1 MAWTLLEQM
10 QSLRSD
16 FNRAALL
23 PNCGSAD
30 FEMRNLLGRL
40 AARAGIPKGA
50 RYTLGPPVMTVRAF
64 ISLGALALAAFWPSS
79 ARGHTPSET
88 YLTLFVTP
96 TNVVGQWD
104 VAILDLRQGLRI
116 EPDAFKALAADEQQR
131 RLEALAIDTVTGLDV
146 QADEKALELRVTDLE
161 TVTLNLGEYARV
173 KFAAPAG
180 TNRIAAISIN
190 ARSLFRVDTNMHG
203 LLRVEHEGRMETATF
218 REGASTRVFSLAEPA
233 SRVAQAW
240 TYLRDGAEHICKGP
254 DHVLFLIAL
263 LLPAVLKREAG
274 AWKGAEAFRPA
285 AWNILKIV
293 TAFTIAHSVTLS
305 LAVLGIV
312 TAPARVVE
320 PIIAAS
326 VIAAA
331 VNNVR
336 PWFGERGWMV
346 AFGFGLVHGLG
357 LAGGLIEFGLR
368 QEALVLALVSFNVG
382 VELGQLAIVALFFPL
397 AFGLRQTMFYR
408 EVTLKFG
415 SAAVA
420 LVAAVWMAE
429 RVFNFKLLPE
439 WMG

>member
-1 MAWTLLEQM
+1 MTL
-10 QSLRSD
+10 
-16 FNRAALL
+16 RAILAL
-23 PNCGSAD
+23 S
-30 FEMRNLLGRL
+30 
-40 AARAGIPKGA
+40 
-50 RYTLGPPVMTVRAF
+50 
-64 ISLGALALAAFWPSS
+64 ALALAAFWPSA

-88 YLTLFVTP
+88 HLTLFITP
-96 TNVVGQWD
+96 TNVAGQWD
-104 VAILDLRQGLRI
+104 VALLDLQQGLRI
-116 EPDAFKALAADEQQR
+116 ESDAFKALAAEEQQR
-131 RLEALAIDTVTGLDV
+131 RLEALAIDTVTSLEV
-146 QADEKALELRVTDLE
+146 KADGMALALSVTDLE

-173 KFAAPAG
+173 KFAARAG
-180 TNRIAAISIN
+180 SNRIAAISIN

-203 LLRVEHEGRMETATF
+203 LLRVEHDGRMETATF
-218 REGASTRVFSLAEPA
+218 SAGASTRVFTLAEPA
-233 SRVAQAW
+233 SRVAQALS
-240 TYLRDGAEHICKGP
+240 YLREGAEHICKGP
-254 DHVLFLIAL
+254 DHVLFLLAL

-274 AWKGAEAFRPA
+274 QWKGAEAFRPA
-285 AWNILKIV
+285 ALNIVKIV

-312 TAPARVVE
+312 SAPARVVE
-320 PIIAAS
+320 PLIAAS

-382 VELGQLAIVALFFPL
+382 VEVGQLGIVALFLPV
-397 AFGLRQTMFYR
+397 AFGLRQTRFYR

-420 LVAAVWMAE
+420 LIAAVWMAQ
-429 RVFNFKLLPE
+429 RLFNFKVLPA

>member
-1 MAWTLLEQM
+1 MM
-10 QSLRSD
+10 LRAI
-16 FNRAALL
+16 F
-23 PNCGSAD
+23 
-30 FEMRNLLGRL
+30 
-40 AARAGIPKGA
+40 
-50 RYTLGPPVMTVRAF
+50 TLGAV
-64 ISLGALALAAFWPSS
+64 ALAAFWPS
-79 ARGHTPSET
+79 ALRGHTPSET
-88 YLTLFVTP
+88 HLTLFITP
-96 TNVVGQWD
+96 TSVIGQWD
-104 VAILDLRQGLRI
+104 VALLDLQQGLRI

-131 RLEALAIDTVTGLDV
+131 RLEALAIDTVSGLDV
-146 QADEKALELRVTDLE
+146 KADGTALSFSVTDLE
-161 TVTLNLGEYARV
+161 TVTLKSAEHARV
-173 KFAAPAG
+173 KFAAPVG
-180 TNRIAAISIN
+180 SNRIAAISIN

-203 LLRVEHEGRMETATF
+203 LLRVEHDGRTETATF
-218 REGASTRVFSLAEPA
+218 NAGAAKRVFTLVEPA

-240 TYLRDGAEHICKGP
+240 TYLRDGAGHICKGP
-254 DHVLFLIAL
+254 DHVLFLLAL

-274 AWKGAEAFRPA
+274 AWKATEAFRPA
-285 AWNILKIV
+285 ALNIVKIV

-312 TAPARVVE
+312 TAPGRVVE
-320 PIIAAS
+320 PLIAAS

-382 VELGQLAIVALFFPL
+382 VELGQLGIVAVFLPV
-397 AFGLRQTMFYR
+397 AFGLRDTRFYR

-420 LVAAVWMAE
+420 LVAAVWMAQ
-429 RVFNFKLLPE
+429 RVFHIKVLPE

>member
-1 MAWTLLEQM
+1 MLG
-10 QSLRSD
+10 LR
-16 FNRAALL
+16 A
-23 PNCGSAD
+23 
-30 FEMRNLLGRL
+30 
-40 AARAGIPKGA
+40 
-50 RYTLGPPVMTVRAF
+50 MTVRA
-64 ISLGALALAAFWPSS
+64 IITLGVFALAAFWPS
-79 ARGHTPSET
+79 AANGHTPSET
-88 YLTLFVTP
+88 HLTLFITP

-104 VAILDLRQGLRI
+104 VALVDLQQGLRI
-116 EPDAFKALAADEQQR
+116 EPDTFNALAADEQQR
-131 RLEALAIDTVTGLDV
+131 RLEALAIDTVTSLEV
-146 QADEKALELRVTDLE
+146 KADGIALAFSVTDLE
-161 TVTLNLGEYARV
+161 TVTLKSAEYARV

-180 TNRIAAISIN
+180 TNRIAALSIN
-190 ARSLFRVDTNMHG
+190 AQSLFRVDTNMHG
-203 LLRVEHEGRMETATF
+203 LLRVEHAGRMETATF
-218 REGASTRVFSLAEPA
+218 RAGASTRVFTLVEPA

-254 DHVLFLIAL
+254 DHVLFLLAP
-263 LLPAVLKREAG
+263 LLPAVLRREAG
-274 AWKGAEAFRPA
+274 AWKGAAAFRPA
-285 AWNILKIV
+285 ALNIVKIV

-320 PIIAAS
+320 PLIAAS

-357 LAGGLIEFGLR
+357 LASGLIEFGLR

-382 VELGQLAIVALFFPL
+382 VEVGQLGIVALFLPVS
-397 AFGLRQTMFYR
+397 FGLRETRFYR

-415 SAAVA
+415 SVAVV
-420 LVAAVWMAE
+420 LVAAVWMAQ
-429 RVFNFKLLPE
+429 RLFNIKVLPA

>member
-1 MAWTLLEQM
+1 
-10 QSLRSD
+10 
-16 FNRAALL
+16 
-23 PNCGSAD
+23 
-30 FEMRNLLGRL
+30 
-40 AARAGIPKGA
+40 
-50 RYTLGPPVMTVRAF
+50 MTVRAF
-64 ISLGALALAAFWPSS
+64 LTLGAFALAAFWPS
-79 ARGHTPSET
+79 AANGHTPSET
-88 YLTLFVTP
+88 HLTLFITP
-96 TNVVGQWD
+96 TNIAGQWD
-104 VAILDLRQGLRI
+104 VAILDLQQGLRF
-116 EPDAFKALAADEQQR
+116 EPDVFKALAADEQQR
-131 RLEALAIDTVTGLDV
+131 RLEALTIDIVTSLDV
-146 QADEKALELRVTDLE
+146 KADGTALSFRVTDLE
-161 TVTLNLGEYARV
+161 TVTLHLGEYARV

-180 TNRIAAISIN
+180 SNRIAAISID

-203 LLRVEHEGRMETATF
+203 LLRVEHDGRMETATF
-218 REGASTRVFSLAEPA
+218 SAGASTRVFTLAEPS
-233 SRVAQAW
+233 SRAAQAW

-254 DHVLFLIAL
+254 DHVLFLLAL

-285 AWNILKIV
+285 AMNIVKIV
-293 TAFTIAHSVTLS
+293 TAFTLAHSVTLS

-320 PIIAAS
+320 PLIAAS

-368 QEALVLALVSFNVG
+368 EEALVMALVSFNVG
-382 VELGQLAIVALFFPL
+382 VEVGQLGIVALFLPV
-397 AFGLRQTMFYR
+397 AFGLRETRFYR

-415 SAAVA
+415 SVAVA
-420 LVAAVWMAE
+420 LVAAVWMAQ
-429 RVFNFKLLPE
+429 RLFNFKVLPA